1 MSDLYYAPFQYELRE
16 QLGPEGKVV
25 RGLTLGRRLGVP
37 TPFLAAATAG
47 VVFLAY
53 TPLLQPGP
61 PAKTYSLSS
70 VRLRDGAKYWNPPST
85 GVCFVC

>member
-25 RGLTLGRRLGVP
+25 RALTLGRRLGVP

-61 PAKTYSLSS
+61 PAKTYSPGELPFLSLGGGLI
-70 VRLRDGAKYWNPPST
+70 V
-85 GVCFVC
+85 